1 MERDEKKG
9 EKYNGLGAF
18 RATRS
23 GAALKLLP
31 VDHLVVCPFLVS

>member
-1 MERDEKKG
+1 MKG
-9 EKYNGLGAF
+9 EKYNGLRAF